1 MKKKYIGT
9 VFSLFFYCYFFRF
22 FFYVIYYGNNVDYN
36 AMHKIVTVEGNR
48 VLFLCAIV
56 GDRGTRCYYFL
67 RKLPTTPRTITV
79 FAAVTVA
86 VCVLLYDPDVNIS
99 KCIAFYAAGT
109 AEWWPIRHAG
119 SSRRRTGYDDYCADL
134 QQQYSHYMAFV

>member
-1 MKKKYIGT
+1 MKKNISVQFFLSSFT
-9 VFSLFFYCYFFRF
+9 VVISSG

-56 GDRGTRCYYFL
+56 GAAVLGILYYFL

-79 FAAVTVA
+79 FTAVTVA
-86 VCVLLYDPDVNIS
+86 VCVLFI
-99 KCIAFYAAGT
+99 
-109 AEWWPIRHAG
+109 
-119 SSRRRTGYDDYCADL
+119 
-134 QQQYSHYMAFV
+134 

>member
-9 VFSLFFYCYFFRF
+9 VFFSLLLLLLFLPV

-56 GDRGTRCYYFL
+56 GAALLGILYYFL

-79 FAAVTVA
+79 FTAVTVA
-86 VCVLLYDPDVNIS
+86 VCVLFYMINVNIS
-99 KCIAFYAAGT
+99 KCTRQVILSAS
-109 AEWWPIRHAG
+109 EESW
-119 SSRRRTGYDDYCADL
+119 
-134 QQQYSHYMAFV
+134 